1 MKIVDVGL
9 PPAKAVRM
17 GVVNK
22 TFDVFE
28 KEIVEDVV
36 STRIP
41 SDWTR
46 DDVYET

>member
-9 PPAKAVRM
+9 SPAKAVRM

-28 KEIVEDVV
+28 KE
-36 STRIP
+36 S
-41 SDWTR
+41 
-46 DDVYET
+46 